1 LLDEIKFS
9 FIKKK
14 CVMDTYMPPSIPERK
29 AKDGPE
35 NRRQS
40 DSKSNLWSVCYALA
54 FFFTITV
61 L

>member
-1 LLDEIKFS
+1 
-9 FIKKK
+9 
-14 CVMDTYMPPSIPERK
+14 MDTYMPPSIPERK